1 MTHETEFTGH
11 ARTDWKVTVAIV
23 TYRSEAELSGC
34 LESVLAS
41 DIPVKIVVIDN
52 RSPDSTFKI
61 AESYASKFQNVFAI
75 NSGENIGL
83 AAANNLVLP
92 HIEGDYVLIL
102 NPDTEI
108 SPTAVSSLVRSLEA
122 DQSVGVVGPKNIY
135 SDGSP
140 HTSYHRGWSLWHLV
154 LWRILP
160 YSLVRRLY
168 DRFASY
174 KRSRV
179 GFVSGACLLI
189 RANLFRQI
197 GGYDPRYFLTV
208 EDACDLCRRSHDAGF
223 STLYDPGVQ
232 IKHLCGR
239 SGAQVPYLATLEGYK
254 GSIYYFTK
262 FGGRLEGLIAY
273 IIVSVG
279 CFSKLLASALKVLLR
294 RRSIDQQNL
303 NVYLRILPQ
312 LMRLGPDICYSKP
325 TPT

>member
-1 MTHETEFTGH
+1 MNHEIGLTGCTVT
-11 ARTDWKVTVAIV
+11 AWKVTVAIV
-23 TYRSEAELSGC
+23 TYRSEAELPGC
-34 LESVLAS
+34 LDSALKS

-52 RSPDSTFKI
+52 RSPDTTFSI
-61 AESYASKFQNVFAI
+61 AESYASRLQNVFAI
-75 NSGENIGL
+75 DSGENIGL
-83 AAANNLVLP
+83 AAANNLILP

-108 SPTAVSSLVRSLEA
+108 GPTVVSSLVRSLEA
-122 DQSVGVVGPKNIY
+122 DPSIGIVGPKNVY

-140 HTSYHRGWSLWHLV
+140 HTSYHRGWNFGHLV

-174 KRSRV
+174 KYSRV

-208 EDACDLCRRSHDAGF
+208 EDACDLCRRSQEIGF
-223 STLYDPGVQ
+223 STLYDPRIE

-262 FGGRLEGLIAY
+262 FGGRIGGLVAY

-279 CFSKLLASALKVLLR
+279 CLSKLLVSAVKVFLR
-294 RRSIDQQNL
+294 RRSVDHENL
-303 NVYLRILPQ
+303 SVYLRILPQ
-312 LMRLGPDICYSKP
+312 LMRLGPDICYLKP
-325 TPT
+325 ATS